1 MSQRR
6 SFLTILRDVLFEPMF
21 LLLLVAGAIY
31 LLMGDR
37 NEALFLLG
45 FVIIIISMT
54 VFQERR
60 TDNALAALSDLS
72 SPRAL
77 VVRDGQVQRIAGHEV
92 VREDLLIL
100 AEGDRIP
107 ADGVLL
113 QAHEMSVDES
123 MLTGESVPVV
133 KMAEDAVFAGTL
145 VVSGQ
150 GVVKV
155 TVTGLQTQMGKI
167 GRSLEEIE
175 PHDSPLREQMR
186 RLTKQLAFIGL
197 VLSLSLM
204 TLFW

>member
-123 MLTGESVPVV
+123 MLTGESVPV
-133 KMAEDAVFAGTL
+133 END
-145 VVSGQ
+145 
-150 GVVKV
+150 
-155 TVTGLQTQMGKI
+155 
-167 GRSLEEIE
+167 
-175 PHDSPLREQMR
+175 
-186 RLTKQLAFIGL
+186 
-197 VLSLSLM
+197 
-204 TLFW
+204 